1 MSKSRASLE
10 LVISADVDDA
20 ARSLGDVLTFMRV
33 LWAVDHGLRSSSK
46 RMARKAGV
54 TGPQRLV
61 LRMVGRFP
69 NASAG
74 QLAELLHVHPSTLT
88 GVLAR
93 LVQRGLLLRREDPED
108 GRRSLFRLTAKGTAV
123 DALRAGTVED
133 SVRRALSNLSSHKV
147 DAAREVLAELARE
160 MGGSPTAGTPR
171 RTEKKT
177 ARRGR

>member
-1 MSKSRASLE
+1 MESTS
-10 LVISADVDDA
+10 DVDDA
-20 ARSLGDVLTFMRV
+20 ASSLGDVLTFMRV
-33 LWAVDHGLRSSSK
+33 LWAVDHGLRSGSK

-93 LVQRGLLLRREDPED
+93 LVRRGLLLRREDPND
-108 GRRSLFRLTAKGTAV
+108 GRRSLFRLTAKGESV

-133 SVRRALSNLSSHKV
+133 RVRRALSRLPASKIN
-147 DAAREVLAELARE
+147 AAREVLGEIARE
-160 MGGSPTAGTPR
+160 LDEAHYDSLGKRVQRTGGKR
-171 RTEKKT
+171 R
-177 ARRGR
+177 

>member
-1 MSKSRASLE
+1 VRLE
-10 LVISADVDDA
+10 STSDVDDA
-20 ARSLGDVLTFMRV
+20 ASSLGDVLTFMRV
-33 LWAVDHGLRSSSK
+33 LWAVDHGLRSGSK
-46 RMARKAGV
+46 RMARTAGV

-93 LVQRGLLLRREDPED
+93 LTRRGLLLRREDPND
-108 GRRSLFRLTAKGTAV
+108 GRRSLFRLTAKGQSV

-133 SVRRALSNLSSHKV
+133 RVRRALGRLPVGKLN
-147 DAAREVLAELARE
+147 AAREVLGELARE
-160 MGGSPTAGTPR
+160 LGESPPDSRKRSNHKAGAKR
-171 RTEKKT
+171 R
-177 ARRGR
+177 